1 MILTTKEKLTMNNI
15 LSNLLNQFS
24 TNKLQNTPVMNMFNQ
39 MMNGKTTEQQ
49 IQTLINSAQ
58 SRGIDINK
66 KIFSKE
72 DLKKMNL
79 M

>member
-1 MILTTKEKLTMNNI
+1 MNNI
-15 LSNLLNQFS
+15 LSNLLNQFT

>member
-1 MILTTKEKLTMNNI
+1 MTTKEKLTMNNI

>member
-15 LSNLLNQFS
+15 LSNLLNQFA